1 LCTSGISTTKT
12 AGNSGKQRATLLFSR
27 LPNRRRPRISAE
39 NAMSVADNF
48 VQKQQKQQYS
58 WNYRPAD
65 RFAHLVNASKH

>member
-1 LCTSGISTTKT
+1 VHFRYLDNE
-12 AGNSGKQRATLLFSR
+12 NSGKQWKQRALLLFSR

-48 VQKQQKQQYS
+48 VQKQQKQQYNR
-58 WNYRPAD
+58 NYRPAD